1 MRIFVTQ
8 PLLGNAVERLRNLG
22 EVTVFPDASRILPR
36 HALLSQ
42 VASADVLCC
51 LLQDRVDREVLEA
64 GRSLRLIATGV
75 VVPGNIDMAY
85 ATERGIPVTS
95 IPNIVAETTADLQ
108 FGLLL
113 AIARRIVEGDKA
125 LRAGV
130 FPGSQSVHFAGGDV
144 GGRTL
149 GSVGLGAIG
158 RAVARRARG
167 FGMKVLYTQRHR
179 LPPAEEQELG
189 ATYCPLDDLLRQ
201 SDFVTLNA
209 GYHPGTHHLIGSGQ
223 LGLMKPESYLIN
235 TARGPIV
242 DEAALAEAL
251 AEGRIAGAAL
261 DVYEKEPEVH
271 PALLGLSNV
280 VLTPHLGSATRS
292 VRERIAS
299 IIADNVEAFVAGR
312 RPPNLCNPEVFGAA
326 ANGK

>member
-8 PLLGNAVERLRNLG
+8 PLLGSAIQRLRALG
-22 EVTVFPDASRILPR
+22 DVTVFPDASRILP
-36 HALLSQ
+36 HDVLLNET
-42 VASADVLCC
+42 ATADVLCC
-51 LLQDRVDREVLEA
+51 LLQDRIDREVLDA

-108 FGLLL
+108 FGLLM
-113 AIARRIVEGDKA
+113 AISRRIVEGDKA

-130 FPGSQSVHFAGGDV
+130 FPGSQSSHFAGGDV

-149 GSVGLGAIG
+149 GSIGLGAIG

-167 FGMKVLYTQRHR
+167 FGMKVLYTQRR
-179 LPPAEEQELG
+179 PLSPAEEQELG
-189 ATYCPLDDLLRQ
+189 VTHSPLDDLLRE
-201 SDFVTLNA
+201 SDFITLNA
-209 GYHPGTHHLIGSGQ
+209 SYHPGTHHLIGPRE
-223 LGLMKPESYLIN
+223 LGLMKPTAYLIN

-251 AEGRIAGAAL
+251 AGGRIAGAAL
-261 DVYEKEPEVH
+261 DVYEREPEVH

-299 IIADNVEAFVAGR
+299 IIADNVEAFVQGR
-312 RPPNLCNPEVFGAA
+312 RLPNLYNPEVLGAA
-326 ANGK
+326 ANGE

>member
-8 PLLGNAVERLRNLG
+8 PLLGSAIQRLRALG
-22 EVTVFPDASRILPR
+22 DVTVFPDASRILP
-36 HALLSQ
+36 HDVLLNET
-42 VASADVLCC
+42 ATADVLCC
-51 LLQDRVDREVLEA
+51 LLQDRIDREVLDA

-108 FGLLL
+108 FGLLM
-113 AIARRIVEGDKA
+113 AISRRIVEGDKA

-130 FPGSQSVHFAGGDV
+130 FPGSQSIHFAGGDV

-149 GSVGLGAIG
+149 GSIGLGAIG

-167 FGMKVLYTQRHR
+167 FGMKVLYTQRR
-179 LPPAEEQELG
+179 PLSPAEEQELG
-189 ATYCPLDDLLRQ
+189 VTHSPLDDLLRE
-201 SDFVTLNA
+201 SDFITLNA
-209 GYHPGTHHLIGSGQ
+209 SYHPGTHHLIGPRE
-223 LGLMKPESYLIN
+223 LGLMKPTAYLIN

-251 AEGRIAGAAL
+251 AGGRIAGAAL
-261 DVYEKEPEVH
+261 DVYEREPEVH

-299 IIADNVEAFVAGR
+299 IIADNVEAFVQGGR
-312 RPPNLCNPEVFGAA
+312 LPNLCNPEVLGAA
-326 ANGK
+326 ANGE

>member
-8 PLLGNAVERLRNLG
+8 PLLGSAIQRLRALG
-22 EVTVFPDASRILPR
+22 DVTVFPDASRILP
-36 HALLSQ
+36 HDVLLNET
-42 VASADVLCC
+42 ATADVLCC
-51 LLQDRVDREVLEA
+51 LLQDRIDREVLDA

-108 FGLLL
+108 FGLLM

-130 FPGSQSVHFAGGDV
+130 FPGSQSIHFAGGDV

-149 GSVGLGAIG
+149 GSIGLGAIG

-167 FGMKVLYTQRHR
+167 FGMKVLYTQRHP
-179 LPPAEEQELG
+179 LSPAEEQDLG
-189 ATYCPLDDLLRQ
+189 VTYSPPDDLLRE
-201 SDFVTLNA
+201 SDFITLNA
-209 GYHPGTHHLIGSGQ
+209 SYHPGTHHLIGPRE
-223 LGLMKPESYLIN
+223 LGLMKPTAYLIN

-251 AEGRIAGAAL
+251 AGGRIAGAAL
-261 DVYEKEPEVH
+261 DVYEREPEVH

-299 IIADNVEAFVAGR
+299 IIADNVEAFVQGR
-312 RPPNLCNPEVFGAA
+312 RLPNLYNPEVLGAA
-326 ANGK
+326 ANGE

>member
-1 MRIFVTQ
+1 VRIFVTQ
-8 PLLGNAVERLRNLG
+8 PLLGSAIQRLRALG
-22 EVTVFPDASRILPR
+22 DVTVFPDASRILP
-36 HALLSQ
+36 HDVLLNET
-42 VASADVLCC
+42 ATADVLCC
-51 LLQDRVDREVLEA
+51 LLQDRIDREVLDA

-108 FGLLL
+108 FGLLM
-113 AIARRIVEGDKA
+113 AISRRIVEGDKA

-130 FPGSQSVHFAGGDV
+130 FPGSQSIHFAGGDV

-149 GSVGLGAIG
+149 GSIGLGAIG

-167 FGMKVLYTQRHR
+167 FGMKVLYTQRR
-179 LPPAEEQELG
+179 PLSPAEEQELG
-189 ATYCPLDDLLRQ
+189 VTHSPLDDLLRE
-201 SDFVTLNA
+201 SDFITLNA
-209 GYHPGTHHLIGSGQ
+209 SYHPGTHHLIGPRE
-223 LGLMKPESYLIN
+223 LGLMKPTAYLIN

-251 AEGRIAGAAL
+251 AGGRIAGAAL
-261 DVYEKEPEVH
+261 DVYEREPEVH

-299 IIADNVEAFVAGR
+299 IIADNVEAFVQGGR
-312 RPPNLCNPEVFGAA
+312 LPNLCNPEVLGAA
-326 ANGK
+326 ANGE

>member
-8 PLLGNAVERLRNLG
+8 PLLGSAIQRLRALG
-22 EVTVFPDASRILPR
+22 DVTVFPDASRILP
-36 HALLSQ
+36 HDVLLNET
-42 VASADVLCC
+42 ATADVLCC
-51 LLQDRVDREVLEA
+51 LLQDRIDREVLDA

-108 FGLLL
+108 FGLLM

-130 FPGSQSVHFAGGDV
+130 FPGSQSIHFAGGDV

-149 GSVGLGAIG
+149 GSIGLGAIG

-167 FGMKVLYTQRHR
+167 FGMKVLYTQRR
-179 LPPAEEQELG
+179 PLSPAEEQELG
-189 ATYCPLDDLLRQ
+189 VTHSPLDDLLRE
-201 SDFVTLNA
+201 SDFITLNA
-209 GYHPGTHHLIGSGQ
+209 SYHPGTHHLIGPRE
-223 LGLMKPESYLIN
+223 LGLMKPTAYLIN

-251 AEGRIAGAAL
+251 AGGRIAGAAL
-261 DVYEKEPEVH
+261 DVYEREPEVH

-299 IIADNVEAFVAGR
+299 IIADNVEAFVQGR
-312 RPPNLCNPEVFGAA
+312 RLPNLYNPEVLGAA
-326 ANGK
+326 ANGE

>member
-1 MRIFVTQ
+1 VRIFVTQ
-8 PLLGNAVERLRNLG
+8 PLLGSAIQRLRALG
-22 EVTVFPDASRILPR
+22 DVTVFPDASRILP
-36 HALLSQ
+36 HDVLLNET
-42 VASADVLCC
+42 ATADVLCC
-51 LLQDRVDREVLEA
+51 LLQDRIDREVLDA

-108 FGLLL
+108 FGLLM

-130 FPGSQSVHFAGGDV
+130 FPGSQSIHFAGGDV

-149 GSVGLGAIG
+149 GSIGLGAIG

-167 FGMKVLYTQRHR
+167 FGMKVLYTQRR
-179 LPPAEEQELG
+179 PLSPAEEQELG
-189 ATYCPLDDLLRQ
+189 VTHSPLDDLLRE
-201 SDFVTLNA
+201 SDFITLNA
-209 GYHPGTHHLIGSGQ
+209 SYHPGTHHLIGPRE
-223 LGLMKPESYLIN
+223 LGLMKPTAYLIN

-251 AEGRIAGAAL
+251 AGGRIAGAAL
-261 DVYEKEPEVH
+261 DVYEREPEVH

-299 IIADNVEAFVAGR
+299 IIADNVEAFVQGR
-312 RPPNLCNPEVFGAA
+312 RLPNLYNPEVLGAA
-326 ANGK
+326 ANGE

>member
-8 PLLGNAVERLRNLG
+8 PLLGNAIQRLQALG
-22 EVTVFPDASRILPR
+22 DVTVFPDAGRILPR
-36 HALLSQ
+36 DILLSEM
-42 VASADVLCC
+42 ATADVLCC
-51 LLQDRVDREVLEA
+51 LLQDRIDREVLDA

-108 FGLLL
+108 FGLLM

-130 FPGSQSVHFAGGDV
+130 FPGSQSIHFAGGDV

-149 GSVGLGAIG
+149 GSIGLGAIG

-167 FGMKVLYTQRHR
+167 FGMKVLYTQRHQ
-179 LPPAEEQELG
+179 LSPADEQELG
-189 ATYCPLDDLLRQ
+189 VTYSHPDDLLHE
-201 SDFVTLNA
+201 SDFITLNA
-209 GYHPGTHHLIGSGQ
+209 SYHPGTHHLIGPRE
-223 LGLMKPESYLIN
+223 LGLMKPTAYLIN

-242 DEAALAEAL
+242 DEAALADAL
-251 AEGRIAGAAL
+251 AVGRIAGAAL
-261 DVYEKEPEVH
+261 DVYEREPEVH

-299 IIADNVEAFVAGR
+299 IIADNVEAFVQGR
-312 RPPNLCNPEVFGAA
+312 PLPNLCNPEVLSTA
-326 ANGK
+326 ANGE